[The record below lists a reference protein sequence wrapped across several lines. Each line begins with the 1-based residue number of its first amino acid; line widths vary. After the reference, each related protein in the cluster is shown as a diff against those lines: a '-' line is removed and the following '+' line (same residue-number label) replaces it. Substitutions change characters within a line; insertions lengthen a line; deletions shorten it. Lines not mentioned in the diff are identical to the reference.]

1 MRPGRY
7 DRAPPAP
14 RRRWNLRA
22 TRRQQL
28 LEELDAIIRT
38 LTAIALAAP
47 SPLLLA
53 TGEVSVV
60 IGYMLMMTSWLTMI
74 SMALD
79 FARTS
84 ASAFYAK
91 RRLGA
96 HGSGAMLP
104 GHGPRRRVPPPTLD
118 DWSDDLAVARTRF
131 DVIQLRAML
140 HGFGLMRIDG
150 SPKRYRVYQ
159 SGKLYSK
166 KRPGGGFYKSSHAK
180 YFHVQADTALILV
193 LMYLAIPG
201 RMCDL
206 SQSMGGMPEPEM
218 SLVINFMFHFVNPWC
233 RASRSLMLYLPRF
246 DMYATAIEDKGS
258 TIGCG
263 GFGVRVVGFT
273 DGTLIETCRPGGG
286 QNLHNQVYD
295 FTQFDGNHRAYGNH
309 FLGLSFP
316 DGLVALHGPFGGT
329 RHDSAMLHASSIL
342 NHLAHLR
349 LLGYGWWAIFGDSA
363 FPLTSHSYRMTRQ
376 PATDGE
382 RWFNGVWAK
391 IRITNEWAFAHL
403 LGIFS
408 RLRWSLDLKMCKV
421 DVGARVQTSSLF
433 ANLHSCFWG
442 NQTALYF
449 GVHTPSPSFILTAA
463 VGVLPDN
470 VVEV

>member
-131 DVIQLRAML
+131 DVIQLRTML

-206 SQSMGGMPEPEM
+206 SQSMGGSAPSSTPLQVPQFLLTQWDQNVPAVDAGHVWACVHDLLLLNEELYLAGSVKGLPADLAVDYGAGSSLQIIAEALEPKRGAGGHHAERVRHILEHDLVHRRQRTRNARASAARSRE
-218 SLVINFMFHFVNPWC
+218 SLVF
-233 RASRSLMLYLPRF
+233 AL
-246 DMYATAIEDKGS
+246 
-258 TIGCG
+258 
-263 GFGVRVVGFT
+263 GFF
-273 DGTLIETCRPGGG
+273 
-286 QNLHNQVYD
+286 
-295 FTQFDGNHRAYGNH
+295 
-309 FLGLSFP
+309 
-316 DGLVALHGPFGGT
+316 
-329 RHDSAMLHASSIL
+329 
-342 NHLAHLR
+342 
-349 LLGYGWWAIFGDSA
+349 
-363 FPLTSHSYRMTRQ
+363 
-376 PATDGE
+376 
-382 RWFNGVWAK
+382 
-391 IRITNEWAFAHL
+391 
-403 LGIFS
+403 
-408 RLRWSLDLKMCKV
+408 
-421 DVGARVQTSSLF
+421 
-433 ANLHSCFWG
+433 
-442 NQTALYF
+442 
-449 GVHTPSPSFILTAA
+449 
-463 VGVLPDN
+463 
-470 VVEV
+470 

>member
-1 MRPGRY
+1 M
-7 DRAPPAP
+7 
-14 RRRWNLRA
+14 RA

-206 SQSMGGMPEPEM
+206 SQSMGATF
-218 SLVINFMFHFVNPWC
+218 SLPPW
-233 RASRSLMLYLPRF
+233 S
-246 DMYATAIEDKGS
+246 
-258 TIGCG
+258 IG
-263 GFGVRVVGFT
+263 
-273 DGTLIETCRPGGG
+273 
-286 QNLHNQVYD
+286 
-295 FTQFDGNHRAYGNH
+295 
-309 FLGLSFP
+309 
-316 DGLVALHGPFGGT
+316 
-329 RHDSAMLHASSIL
+329 
-342 NHLAHLR
+342 
-349 LLGYGWWAIFGDSA
+349 
-363 FPLTSHSYRMTRQ
+363 LTSHSMGSVLTPGDSTACGSRDTTGWNMASIEVHSERMQ
-376 PATDGE
+376 C
-382 RWFNGVWAK
+382 
-391 IRITNEWAFAHL
+391 
-403 LGIFS
+403 
-408 RLRWSLDLKMCKV
+408 RLWMPV
-421 DVGARVQTSSLF
+421 MYGPVFMTSCSSMRNSTL
-433 ANLHSCFWG
+433 
-442 NQTALYF
+442 Q
-449 GVHTPSPSFILTAA
+449 
-463 VGVLPDN
+463 
-470 VVEV
+470 EV

>member
-166 KRPGGGFYKSSHAK
+166 KRPGGGFYKSSQGSSLQTIAEAAPCRSSPRHSSPNA
-180 YFHVQADTALILV
+180 VQAGTTLNASGISLSTISFIVGNARETHERALHV
-193 LMYLAIPG
+193 PA
-201 RMCDL
+201 
-206 SQSMGGMPEPEM
+206 
-218 SLVINFMFHFVNPWC
+218 NPWC
-233 RASRSLMLYLPRF
+233 LLWVFFRSALIFGLSRSAKKHRLSKKESF
-246 DMYATAIEDKGS
+246 DRRSNTADRKKN
-258 TIGCG
+258 
-263 GFGVRVVGFT
+263 
-273 DGTLIETCRPGGG
+273 LQGG
-286 QNLHNQVYD
+286 QQMSA
-295 FTQFDGNHRAYGNH
+295 G
-309 FLGLSFP
+309 
-316 DGLVALHGPFGGT
+316 LHGIHPT
-329 RHDSAMLHASSIL
+329 
-342 NHLAHLR
+342 N
-349 LLGYGWWAIFGDSA
+349 
-363 FPLTSHSYRMTRQ
+363 FP
-376 PATDGE
+376 A
-382 RWFNGVWAK
+382 W
-391 IRITNEWAFAHL
+391 
-403 LGIFS
+403 
-408 RLRWSLDLKMCKV
+408 C
-421 DVGARVQTSSLF
+421 
-433 ANLHSCFWG
+433 
-442 NQTALYF
+442 
-449 GVHTPSPSFILTAA
+449 
-463 VGVLPDN
+463 
-470 VVEV
+470 